1 MTRRGGA
8 GGGTTAREF
17 FKKSGE
23 SSKTCLPLQYTVTR
37 RGVKGGVPQ
46 KINQKM
52 VLIYTTEDDG
62 RGRPLAIKG
71 GGRVDEVRGAAE
83 ELPARHCMHATG
95 VAT

>member
-1 MTRRGGA
+1 
-8 GGGTTAREF
+8 
-17 FKKSGE
+17 
-23 SSKTCLPLQYTVTR
+23 
-37 RGVKGGVPQ
+37 
-46 KINQKM
+46 M